1 MDEYEKRKVAITRY
15 YSGEK
20 ISSIVYSLGRTRQW
34 FYNWLKR
41 FELRIDDNC
50 WYIDESRAPKRKPL
64 KISNDAERQILDIRS
79 WLDAQHYAQTGA
91 IAIQYEFR
99 NRKLIPPPIW
109 TINRVIA
116 RNGLNKVPPKAKQ
129 SHDYPELFMSTHQM
143 DLVGPRYIKG
153 DGRFYSFNII
163 DVESHTCFTKPI
175 RTKSSNEIVRAIAEF
190 WHEFGLP
197 DALQMDNELAFR
209 GSNRYPRSF
218 GSVVRFALS
227 QGVAPVFIPIKEPW
241 RNGIIEKFN
250 DTYTKR
256 FIKAKT
262 FVNFEDLLNESKD
275 FNEFHN
281 SHHRYSSQCQKTPN
295 EASNQGNF
303 NIHYNGNVHEF
314 NKIPLET
321 GVIYF
326 IRFIRSDLKLRLIT
340 ESFDVDELLKYS
352 YVVAEVNID
361 TQSLVVRQSNDIKHI
376 FPYLTPVDW

>member
-20 ISSIVYSLGRTRQW
+20 ISSIVSSLGRTRQW

-99 NRKLIPPPIW
+99 NRKLIPPPSPS
-109 TINRVIA
+109 INRVIA

-163 DVESHTCFTKPI
+163 DVETHTCFTKPI

-250 DTYTKR
+250 DTYSKR

-326 IRFIRSDLKLRLIT
+326 ITVHKERFKLRLIT

-352 YVVAEVNID
+352 YVIAEVNID